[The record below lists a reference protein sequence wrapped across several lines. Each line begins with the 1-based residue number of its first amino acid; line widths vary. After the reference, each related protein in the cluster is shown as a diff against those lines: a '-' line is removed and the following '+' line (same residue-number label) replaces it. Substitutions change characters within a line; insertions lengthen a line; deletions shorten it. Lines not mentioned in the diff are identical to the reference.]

1 MTLRWVFE
9 LFFLFLSF
17 GQGVAF
23 FFFFFFLVYDM
34 I

>member
-17 GQGVAF
+17 GQGVAL
-23 FFFFFFLVYDM
+23 FFFFFLVYDM